1 MTVLGNY
8 EVNYDTGKQT
18 TNQWDFILNTPAGVY
33 KVTATLIFSPTLFG
47 SFNLFPPIL
56 KHNLASRPLKKGEFC
71 QGNITK

>member
-18 TNQWDFILNTPAGVY
+18 TNQWDFILNTP
-33 KVTATLIFSPTLFG
+33 TLFG

-56 KHNLASRPLKKGEFC
+56 KHNLASRPLNVGKFC
-71 QGNITK
+71 PDPPNKYFLLHF

>member
-33 KVTATLIFSPTLFG
+33 KATATLIFFPYSFRGVLIYSPQF
-47 SFNLFPPIL
+47 
-56 KHNLASRPLKKGEFC
+56 
-71 QGNITK
+71 